1 VASEAHEAMVARLVA
16 ERAAAATPSGFP
28 SVEMI
33 VSTRADEVSEV
44 VAPEGSSVEEVDAD
58 GVRAYWVIPDGEVG
72 PATIVYFHG
81 GGYIW
86 LTAAAVL
93 PVMAALAQSANAR
106 VLGVDY
112 RRAPEH
118 RFPAPVTDAVT
129 AYRWLLRQGMS
140 SSSIV
145 FAGDSAG
152 GGLVIAAMVAL
163 RDTGTELPAA
173 GAPVSPWTDLAIT
186 GTSTRIADDPI
197 VSRSLLEFMADV
209 YLGGAAPDEPTASPL
224 YANLVGLPPLLVQV
238 GTREALLDDARRFV
252 DKARGAGVDVTLV
265 EHQGVVHMWIVF
277 DPTIPESQAAY
288 RGIADFVAAHVATP
302 ASTASE

>member
-1 VASEAHEAMVARLVA
+1 
-16 ERAAAATPSGFP
+16 
-28 SVEMI
+28 
-33 VSTRADEVSEV
+33 
-44 VAPEGSSVEEVDAD
+44 
-58 GVRAYWVIPDGEVG
+58 
-72 PATIVYFHG
+72 
-81 GGYIW
+81 
-86 LTAAAVL
+86 
-93 PVMAALAQSANAR
+93 
-106 VLGVDY
+106 
-112 RRAPEH
+112 
-118 RFPAPVTDAVT
+118 
-129 AYRWLLRQGMS
+129 
-140 SSSIV
+140 
-145 FAGDSAG
+145 
-152 GGLVIAAMVAL
+152 VIAAMVAL

-197 VSRSLLEFMADV
+197 VSRSLLAFMADV